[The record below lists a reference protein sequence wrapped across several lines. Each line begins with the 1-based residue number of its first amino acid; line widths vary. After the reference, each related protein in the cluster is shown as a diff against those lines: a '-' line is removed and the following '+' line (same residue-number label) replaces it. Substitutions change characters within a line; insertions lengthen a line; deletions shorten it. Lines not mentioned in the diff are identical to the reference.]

1 MRETPHAFAENRE
14 RSDLPARSL
23 RAEDWAG
30 AIALATDPWWRGI
43 VHLVA
48 GEEEA
53 AQAAWW
59 LGLAELDEAELLAQQ
74 TRLAELLRT
83 EGAHWRESGY
93 PGRAWVLERYA
104 CELAPTAAGW
114 AQTVV
119 DALAAGLEVWAEG
132 LAQVTDDR
140 PDLALTLLLTVPDAP
155 AAQGFWRPYQA
166 QPAFQTLA
174 LARLLPQLLA
184 VPLPQPL
191 AVTRIWAEFCA
202 EVGGDRPEVLATL
215 TNYYQNIGENGTS
228 LIYAEKL
235 WHSSVDAPQKVAA
248 SYLWVRGLM
257 QTGGKFAA
265 AAAVYEHYQAA
276 AQAVL
281 AQDRS
286 LPTPELLSFMTAGAF
301 HLYLGDR
308 PQTTHAFFRQLGE
321 FGQRHLRQRYGAFL
335 PTQPRG
341 NRLRV
346 GYLSEC
352 FRRHSVGWLA
362 RWLLRYHDRQACDVF
377 TYSLIPT
384 GDDLHQG
391 FAAHSHLVP
400 LSLALPV
407 PEMAARI
414 QQDGLD
420 VLVDLDSL
428 TSSHGC
434 GVMALQP
441 ARHQLTWLG
450 SDAAEVPAIEGFI
463 VDPYVLSAAAAQA
476 YGSAP
481 KILPQTYIAVDGF
494 EVGVPTHRR
503 RDLEIPETAV
513 VYFSAQSP
521 YKRHPD
527 TFRHQM
533 QILKAVPHSF
543 FVIKGGDRATL
554 AHYAQTIAQEEGV
567 DPQRLRVLAG
577 DRTEEI
583 HRANL
588 AIADVVLDTYPY
600 NGATTTLEAL
610 WQEIP
615 LVTQVGQQF
624 SARNSYTMLINAGLT
639 EGIAWNPA
647 EYIAWG
653 IRLGEDQG
661 LRQQIR
667 EKLRVGKQSAPLW
680 DTRTFARHMEDLY
693 RQVVG

>member
-1 MRETPHAFAENRE
+1 M
-14 RSDLPARSL
+14 SDTSSL
-23 RAEDWAG
+23 RDRLRTEDWDG
-30 AIALATDPWWRGI
+30 ALALAPDPWWQGL
-43 VHLVA
+43 VYLVA

-53 AQAAWW
+53 AQTAW
-59 LGLAELDEAELLAQQ
+59 LTASADLPEAELPAQQ
-74 TRLAELLRT
+74 AQLADLLAT
-83 EGAHWRESGY
+83 EGAYWRERGY
-93 PGRAWVLERYA
+93 PTRAWLLSRYA
-104 CELAPTAAGW
+104 CEMAPTPSHW
-114 AQTVV
+114 AQAAT
-119 DALAAGLEVWAEG
+119 DALAAGLDTWEEALEHIP
-132 LAQVTDDR
+132 DDF
-140 PDLALTLLLTVPDAP
+140 PELALTLLATVPDRP
-155 AAQGFWRPYQA
+155 AAQRFLTAYRS
-166 QPAFQTLA
+166 QPHFQEQA

-191 AVTRIWAEFCA
+191 TVTRCWAEFCA

-215 TNYYQNIGENGTS
+215 ANYYQNIGENAAS
-228 LIYAEKL
+228 LPYAERL
-235 WHSSVDAPQKVAA
+235 WHLSIDPPQKVAA

-257 QTGGKFAA
+257 QAGGRFDE
-265 AAAVYEHYQAA
+265 AAAVYEHYRAA
-276 AQAVL
+276 ADAVL
-281 AQDRS
+281 AQDRP

-301 HLYLGDR
+301 YLYLGDR

-321 FGQRHLRQRYGAFL
+321 FGQRQLRQRYGVFL
-335 PTQPRG
+335 PQKPKG
-341 NRLRV
+341 DRLRV

-362 RWLLRYHDRQACDVF
+362 RWLVRHHDRQGFEVF

-384 GDDLHQG
+384 GDDLHRD

-400 LSLALPV
+400 LSLAMPIA
-407 PEMAARI
+407 EIATRI

-420 VLVDLDSL
+420 ILVDLDSL

-463 VDPYVLSAAAAQA
+463 VDPYVLPPEAAQT
-476 YGSAP
+476 YGNTP
-481 KILPQTYIAVDGF
+481 QILPQTYIAVDGF
-494 EVGVPTHRR
+494 EIGVPTHRR

-513 VYFSAQSP
+513 VYFSAQAP

-527 TFRHQM
+527 TFRRQM
-533 QILKAVPHSF
+533 QILKAVPDSY
-543 FVIKGGDRATL
+543 FVLKGGDRHILERYAT
-554 AHYAQTIAQEEGV
+554 AIAQEESI
-567 DPQRLRVLAG
+567 DPQRLRVLG
-577 DRTEEI
+577 SDPSEEV

-624 SARNSYTMLINAGLT
+624 SARNSYTMMVNAGLS
-639 EGIAWNPA
+639 EGIAWTPE

-653 IRLGEDQG
+653 IRLGEDRD

-667 EKLRVGKQSAPLW
+667 EKLRRGKQSAPLW
-680 DTRTFARHMEDLY
+680 DSRTFAHHVETLY
-693 RQVVG
+693 RQIATENRDL